1 MEVNTTALPKKCFP
15 NKLTIYEKIEN
26 ILSTI
31 LKKLFWNRLKNILAQ
46 QSFQNQKIILIVLS
60 VINYDIMIG
69 IQKTMKKHKTG
80 VI

>member
-1 MEVNTTALPKKCFP
+1 MEVNTIVLPKKYFP
-15 NKLTIYEKIEN
+15 NKLTIHEEIEN

-31 LKKLFWNRLKNILAQ
+31 LKKLFWNRLKNILTQ
-46 QSFQNQKIILIVLS
+46 QSFQNQKITLIVLS

-69 IQKTMKKHKTG
+69 IQKMMNRPSRL